1 MQERSDVGYHNDIT
15 LALHF
20 CSSASMICQTV
31 LSQLVPPYLQMMTNL
46 SCKELNPNEIQTK
59 LNKDLDNVHQWLT
72 LNITKTEFMIIGSRY
87 RLDLINESPIS
98 YT

>member
-1 MQERSDVGYHNDIT
+1 
-15 LALHF
+15 
-20 CSSASMICQTV
+20 
-31 LSQLVPPYLQMMTNL
+31 MMTNL